1 MIWGR
6 ISTGRGNDLHA
17 VSPPLRRGKNGSRGL
32 RLLRYARRAARG
44 PGRPAPVGGAAPVGN
59 EGQRHGVFLRLH
71 PAVLLLPEPGDLPG
85 GFGRAVTT
93 GRLREIF
100 EELIAQGAHNINLV
114 TPTHFLP
121 WILPALEPKL
131 PVPVVY
137 NCGGYESV
145 ETLRLLEGKVDVY
158 LPDLKYADAALA
170 ARLSAAPDYFPAATA
185 AIREMFRQTGP
196 YVMEDGLL
204 KRGVMIR
211 HLVLPGQPDNTRR
224 CIDWVAETFSPGQ
237 VLFSLMSQ
245 YTPQPGAEGPLGRH
259 VTAAEY
265 RSAAAYMENCGI
277 IDGFI
282 QERTAARE
290 EYTPPF
296 DLTGVL

>member
-1 MIWGR
+1 MICTLCPRRCGAER
-6 ISTGRGNDLHA
+6 TETEGHGFCGMPAGLRVARAALHLWEE
-17 VSPPLRRGKNGSRGL
+17 PPLSGTRGSGTVFFSGCTL
-32 RLLRYARRAARG
+32 RCCYCQNREISA
-44 PGRPAPVGGAAPVGN
+44 
-59 EGQRHGVFLRLH
+59 
-71 PAVLLLPEPGDLPG
+71 G

-93 GRLREIF
+93 GRLRDIF

-145 ETLRLLEGKVDVY
+145 ETLRLLEGKADVY

-211 HLVLPGQPDNTRR
+211 HLVLPGQLDNTRR
-224 CIDWVAETFSPGQ
+224 CIDWVAQTFSPGQ

-245 YTPQPGAEGPLGRH
+245 YTPQPGSEGPLGRH
-259 VTAAEY
+259 VTAGEY
-265 RSAAAYMENCGI
+265 RSAVDYMKNCGI
-277 IDGFI
+277 TDGFT